1 MCTLPRE
8 ERSERCLY
16 GLPGTQQ
23 RFLWLLGK
31 GQGAAQ
37 QWAGGAVCSAWWCW
51 HRFGHHSWSMRTS
64 LAEPHPYKPP
74 NPISAFLSSLHKAA
88 VEVPRFLKE
97 SLRVFFQSPQ
107 EALLRDVAQPMLSGC
122 TQWQSAE
129 PGMPPAH
136 LSGLGAVSVC
146 WIINVRE
153 VTWLPLQLPVAAQP
167 FLSLSVSSMAEWTSD
182 APERWQ
188 CVTACR
194 VPYLQLQQLCWKA
207 LWRFETS
214 GSSSL
219 RKGF

>member
-1 MCTLPRE
+1 MRLEMYFQPCAQCAAPNTNAGSVGSCDYWCKGKSVLPMCALFSGKRE
-8 ERSERCLY
+8 VSGVCMGCQAHSSGSFGCWGR
-16 GLPGTQQ
+16 
-23 RFLWLLGK
+23 

-64 LAEPHPYKPP
+64 PAEPHPYEPP
-74 NPISAFLSSLHKAA
+74 NPISAFLPSLYEAA

-122 TQWQSAE
+122 TQRQSAE
-129 PGMPPAH
+129 PGVPPAH

-167 FLSLSVSSMAEWTSD
+167 FLSLSVSSMAE
-182 APERWQ
+182 
-188 CVTACR
+188 
-194 VPYLQLQQLCWKA
+194 
-207 LWRFETS
+207 
-214 GSSSL
+214 
-219 RKGF
+219 

>member
-97 SLRVFFQSPQ
+97 SLRVFFQSPRKHCSETWHSPCSVAVPSGNQ
-107 EALLRDVAQPMLSGC
+107 QSPACPLLTFQGWEQCLCAG
-122 TQWQSAE
+122 
-129 PGMPPAH
+129 
-136 LSGLGAVSVC
+136 
-146 WIINVRE
+146 
-153 VTWLPLQLPVAAQP
+153 
-167 FLSLSVSSMAEWTSD
+167 SSM
-182 APERWQ
+182 
-188 CVTACR
+188 
-194 VPYLQLQQLCWKA
+194 LGK
-207 LWRFETS
+207 
-214 GSSSL
+214 
-219 RKGF
+219 